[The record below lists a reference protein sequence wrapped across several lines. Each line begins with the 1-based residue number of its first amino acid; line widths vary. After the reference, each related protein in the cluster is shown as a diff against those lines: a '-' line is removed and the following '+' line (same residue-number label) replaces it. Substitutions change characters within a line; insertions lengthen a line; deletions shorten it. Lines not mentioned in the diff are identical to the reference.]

1 MVNNF
6 EGRELNIIEEII
18 FSENQRLSS
27 FNFDDPAYIKD
38 LKLDESQALVI
49 ELRDP
54 GILDSLSAIGREE
67 YLRRWQ
73 SELKK
78 KLNQLIPNYIMIAV
92 DIFKLAIFF
101 DHRAVTESDLIK
113 GIEAIDVAD
122 NFSEID
128 LIAGLGQHYNSVEGL
143 SISYQEA
150 VQATDYARFFAFKVV
165 SYRSIIT
172 EKIARSLYNNENERL
187 ILSLIRSD
195 NYQQARNEFFALKDN
210 LYQECWPAEIKLRIY
225 NLLSKIK
232 LEILKGI
239 NLEERDKEEPI
250 ELSSLLRVLNG
261 KEVDDIIDEFWHWI
275 FQTFKEQLAYP
286 SLREEIQS
294 ALDYIRKNYH
304 REISREEIARQVGFS
319 KYYFS
324 HLFSNEIGENFST
337 YLSQYRLNRASQL
350 LLENRRENISE
361 IAYQV
366 GFNDPNYFARAFK
379 ERFNISPSKYRS
391 SN

>member
-6 EGRELNIIEEII
+6 DSRQLNIIEEII

-27 FNFDDPAYIKD
+27 SNLDNFKD

-49 ELRDP
+49 ELKDQN
-54 GILDSLSAIGREE
+54 LLESLSAISREE
-67 YLRRWQ
+67 YLRRW
-73 SELKK
+73 SGRLKK
-78 KLNQLIPNYIMIAV
+78 RFNQLLSNNIMIAV

-101 DHRAVTESDLIK
+101 DHRTINELKLIK
-113 GIEAIDVAD
+113 EIEAIDLED
-122 NFSEID
+122 TSNEIEV
-128 LIAGLGQHYNSVEGL
+128 LYGLGQVYDTIEGL

-150 VQATDYARFFAFKVV
+150 VQAIDYARFFSFRVV

-172 EKIARSLYNNENERL
+172 EKVTRSLYINESERL
-187 ILSLIRSD
+187 ILSLIRSN
-195 NYQQARNEFFALKDN
+195 NYQQAKNEFFDLKDN
-210 LYQECWPAEIKLRIY
+210 LYQEYWPVEIKIRIF

-239 NLEERDKEEPI
+239 NLEERDKEEPV
-250 ELSSLLRVLNG
+250 ELKLLMKTKNA
-261 KEVDDIIDEFWHWI
+261 KEVDEIIDEFWHWI

-294 ALDYIRKNYH
+294 ALDYIRLNYH
-304 REISREEIARQVGFS
+304 NEISLEEIARQVGLS

-324 HLFSNEIGENFST
+324 HLFSNEIGENFSS

-350 LLENRRENISE
+350 LLENNKANISE
-361 IAYQV
+361 IAYKV

-379 ERFNISPSKYRS
+379 EKFDLSPSKYRNS
-391 SN
+391 K

>member
-27 FNFDDPAYIKD
+27 FNFDDPDNIKN
-38 LKLDESQALVI
+38 LRLDESQALVI
-49 ELRDP
+49 ELKDQKS
-54 GILDSLSAIGREE
+54 LDSLSAISRED

-73 SELKK
+73 SRFKK
-78 KLNQLIPNYIMIAV
+78 RLNQLISNYIMITV

-101 DHRAVTESDLIK
+101 DHNAVAENDLIR
-113 GIEAIDVAD
+113 GIEAIDLAD
-122 NFSEID
+122 SFSEIEF
-128 LIAGLGQHYNSVEGL
+128 IAGLGQNYNSIEGL

-150 VQATDYARFFAFKVV
+150 VQAIDYARFFSFKVTN
-165 SYRSIIT
+165 YRSIIT
-172 EKIARSLYNNENERL
+172 EKITRTLYNNESERL
-187 ILSLIRSD
+187 ILSLIRLN
-195 NYQQARNEFFALKDN
+195 NYQQARNEFFALRDN
-210 LYQECWPAEIKLRIY
+210 LYQECWPAEIKVRIY
-225 NLLSKIK
+225 NLLNRIK

-239 NLEERDKEEPI
+239 NLEEKDKEEPV
-250 ELSSLLRVLNG
+250 ELSSLLRALNA
-261 KEVDDIIDEFWHWI
+261 KEVDDLVDEFWHWI

-286 SLREEIQS
+286 TLRGEIQS
-294 ALDYIRKNYH
+294 ALDYIRKNYY
-304 REISREEIARQVGFS
+304 REISLEEIARQVDLS

-361 IAYQV
+361 IAYKV

-379 ERFNISPSKYRS
+379 EKFNISPSKYRN

>member
-1 MVNNF
+1 MIMVNNF
-6 EGRELNIIEEII
+6 DSRQLNIIEEII

-27 FNFDDPAYIKD
+27 SNLDNFKD

-49 ELRDP
+49 ELKDQN
-54 GILDSLSAIGREE
+54 LLESLSAISREE
-67 YLRRWQ
+67 YLRRW
-73 SELKK
+73 SGRLKK
-78 KLNQLIPNYIMIAV
+78 RFNQLLSNNIMIAV

-101 DHRAVTESDLIK
+101 DHRTINELNLIK
-113 GIEAIDVAD
+113 EIEAIDLED
-122 NFSEID
+122 TSNEIEV
-128 LIAGLGQHYNSVEGL
+128 LYGLGQVYDTIEGL

-150 VQATDYARFFAFKVV
+150 VQAIDYARFFSFRVV

-172 EKIARSLYNNENERL
+172 EKITRSLYINESERL
-187 ILSLIRSD
+187 ILSLIRSN
-195 NYQQARNEFFALKDN
+195 NYQQAKNEFFDLKDN
-210 LYQECWPAEIKLRIY
+210 LYQEYWPAEIKIRIF

-239 NLEERDKEEPI
+239 NLEEKDKEEPV
-250 ELSSLLRVLNG
+250 ELKLLMKTENA
-261 KEVDDIIDEFWHWI
+261 KEVDEIIDEFWHWI

-294 ALDYIRKNYH
+294 ALDYIRMNYH
-304 REISREEIARQVGFS
+304 NEISLEEIARQVGLS

-324 HLFSNEIGENFST
+324 HLFSNEIGENFSS

-350 LLENRRENISE
+350 LLENNKANISE
-361 IAYQV
+361 IAYKV

-379 ERFNISPSKYRS
+379 EKFDLSPSKYRNS
-391 SN
+391 R

>member
-1 MVNNF
+1 MIMVNNF
-6 EGRELNIIEEII
+6 DSRQLNIIEEII

-27 FNFDDPAYIKD
+27 SNLDNFKD

-49 ELRDP
+49 ELKDQN
-54 GILDSLSAIGREE
+54 LLESLSAISREE
-67 YLRRWQ
+67 YLRRW
-73 SELKK
+73 SGRLKK
-78 KLNQLIPNYIMIAV
+78 RFNQLLSNNIMIAV

-101 DHRAVTESDLIK
+101 DHRTINELKLIK
-113 GIEAIDVAD
+113 EIEAIDLED
-122 NFSEID
+122 TSNEIEV
-128 LIAGLGQHYNSVEGL
+128 LYGLGQVYDTIEGL

-150 VQATDYARFFAFKVV
+150 VQAIDYARFFSFRVV

-172 EKIARSLYNNENERL
+172 EKVTRSLYINESERL
-187 ILSLIRSD
+187 ILSLIRSN
-195 NYQQARNEFFALKDN
+195 NYQQAKNEFFDLKDN
-210 LYQECWPAEIKLRIY
+210 LYQEYWPVEIKIRIF

-239 NLEERDKEEPI
+239 NLEERDKEEPV
-250 ELSSLLRVLNG
+250 ELKLLMKTKNA
-261 KEVDDIIDEFWHWI
+261 KEVDEIIDEFWHWI

-294 ALDYIRKNYH
+294 ALDYIRLNYH
-304 REISREEIARQVGFS
+304 NEISLEEIARQVGLS

-324 HLFSNEIGENFST
+324 HLFSNEIGENFSS

-350 LLENRRENISE
+350 LLENNKANISE
-361 IAYQV
+361 IAYKV

-379 ERFNISPSKYRS
+379 EKFDLSPSKYRNS
-391 SN
+391 K

>member
-6 EGRELNIIEEII
+6 DSRQLNIIEEII

-27 FNFDDPAYIKD
+27 SNLDNFKD

-49 ELRDP
+49 ELKDQN
-54 GILDSLSAIGREE
+54 LLESLSAISREE
-67 YLRRWQ
+67 YLRRW
-73 SELKK
+73 SGRLKK
-78 KLNQLIPNYIMIAV
+78 RFNQLLSNNIMIAV

-101 DHRAVTESDLIK
+101 DHRTINELKLIK
-113 GIEAIDVAD
+113 EIEAIDLED
-122 NFSEID
+122 TSNEIEV
-128 LIAGLGQHYNSVEGL
+128 LYGLGQVYDTIEGL

-150 VQATDYARFFAFKVV
+150 VQAIDYARFFSFRVV

-172 EKIARSLYNNENERL
+172 EKVTRSLYINESERL
-187 ILSLIRSD
+187 ILSLIRSN
-195 NYQQARNEFFALKDN
+195 NYQQAKNEFFDLKDN
-210 LYQECWPAEIKLRIY
+210 LYQEYWPVEIKIRIF

-239 NLEERDKEEPI
+239 NLEEKDKEEPV
-250 ELSSLLRVLNG
+250 ELKLLMKTKNA
-261 KEVDDIIDEFWHWI
+261 KEVDEIIDEFWHWI

-294 ALDYIRKNYH
+294 ALDYIRLNYH
-304 REISREEIARQVGFS
+304 NEISLEEIARQVGLS

-324 HLFSNEIGENFST
+324 HLFSNEIGENFSS

-350 LLENRRENISE
+350 LLENNKANISE
-361 IAYQV
+361 IAYKV

-379 ERFNISPSKYRS
+379 EKFDLSPSKYRNS
-391 SN
+391 K